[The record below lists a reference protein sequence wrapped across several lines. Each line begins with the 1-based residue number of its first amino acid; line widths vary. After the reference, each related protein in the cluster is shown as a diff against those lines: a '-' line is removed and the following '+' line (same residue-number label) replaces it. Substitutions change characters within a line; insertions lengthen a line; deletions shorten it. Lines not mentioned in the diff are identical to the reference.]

1 MDYNDIQN
9 EVAHFC
15 HLIYE
20 KGYTQA
26 SGGNLSCRVPGTNLF
41 AIKKTAVNMR
51 LMTEKD
57 VVIVDEN
64 GDVVYGEGKPS
75 KEVGFHLGVLKIRP
89 EMNAFIHCHPNYS
102 VAIAN
107 NEMDLPFTTV
117 TSKKVVG
124 YVPWIES
131 APAGSDQLKEY
142 VVEAFSKH
150 PDSKGILMK
159 EHGICTVGAS
169 LEAAFNIADLI
180 EQTAKQAFIQV
191 QIAQNRKM
199 FSETFHV

>member
-1 MDYNDIQN
+1 MDYSEVQK
-9 EVAHFC
+9 EVAKFC

-57 VVIVDEN
+57 VLIVDEN
-64 GDVVYGEGKPS
+64 GAVVYGDGKPS
-75 KEVGFHLGVLKIRP
+75 KEAGFHLGVLKLRP

-102 VAIAN
+102 IAIAN
-107 NEMDLPFTTV
+107 NDMELPLTTV
-117 TSKKVVG
+117 TARKVVG
-124 YVPWIES
+124 FIPWIDS
-131 APAGSDQLKEY
+131 APAGSDELKDY
-142 VVEAFSKH
+142 VVEAFCNY
-150 PDSKGILMK
+150 PESKGILMK
-159 EHGICTVGAS
+159 EHGVCVAGLS
-169 LEAAFNIADLI
+169 LEAAFNIVDLI

-191 QIAQNRKM
+191 QVAQSREKFRELFN
-199 FSETFHV
+199 V